1 MSQVP
6 EWVYTRLCYYDLRN
20 PDGVRDVLDI
30 YDEEDKVSFGTHS
43 KPECGCDNCFY
54 GRSLLA
60 NYIIDNVKPTS

>member
-43 KPECGCDNCFY
+43 KPECSCDNCFY